1 MTRVEPLRT
10 REWPA
15 QMRDALAAMNPPV
28 RRHPPLPTEGRP
40 KGLNVLGAMAHH
52 PELAR
57 AFFTFNGHLLGATTL
72 TPRQRELL
80 VLRTAVLRRSEY
92 EWAQHVVI
100 AGDVGISAEE
110 VAGIEAGPDSP
121 IWSEAD
127 AALLRTADELVGDG
141 IIGEAT
147 WSTLNEHLDTQQIL
161 DAIFTVGAY
170 ETLGWMLRSFGVE
183 LDEDVRKYLAEKG
196 FGQPIKP
203 S

>member
-1 MTRVEPLRT
+1 MTRVDPLHT
-10 REWPA
+10 KDWPP

-28 RRHPPLPTEGRP
+28 RRHPRLPTEGRP
-40 KGLNVLGAMAHH
+40 KGLNVLGAMAYH

-57 AFFTFNGHLLGATTL
+57 AFFTFNGHLLGASTL

-80 VLRTAVLRRSEY
+80 VLRTATLRQSEY

-100 AGDVGISAEE
+100 AGDVGISGEE
-110 VAGIEAGPDSP
+110 VAAIEAGPQSP
-121 IWSEAD
+121 IWSEID
-127 AALLRTADELVGDG
+127 AALLRTADELVADGVIGD
-141 IIGEAT
+141 AT
-147 WSTLNEHLDTQQIL
+147 WATLTAHLDTQQIL

-183 LDEDVRKYLAEKG
+183 LDEDVRTYLAENG
-196 FGQPIKP
+196 PGQAISP

>member
-10 REWPA
+10 KHWPP

-40 KGLNVLGAMAHH
+40 KGLNVLGAMAYH
-52 PELAR
+52 PELSR

-80 VLRTAVLRRSEY
+80 VLRTAVLRESEY

-100 AGDVGISAEE
+100 AGDVGISGEE
-110 VAGIEAGPDSP
+110 VAEIEVGPQSP
-121 IWSEAD
+121 IWSDAD

-141 IIGEAT
+141 VIGEAT
-147 WSTLNEHLDTQQIL
+147 WATLTQHLDTQQIL

-183 LDEDVRKYLAEKG
+183 LDEDVRTYLAEKG
-196 FGQPIKP
+196 FGQAIKP